1 MTTDEKELRAIS
13 LTLEAG
19 EHIRSC
25 IRCTYDL
32 QQNSEKIPLCGMLA
46 VTSQRIIFYSC
57 TMDHPWVKFINYHHI
72 SLAKLEKDLSD
83 TRGNVLLIHR
93 GENEVF
99 CLLPNGERIDR
110 FVAVLEQEAGI
121 SCEDQ

>member
-1 MTTDEKELRAIS
+1 MKTDENELRAIN

-25 IRCTYDL
+25 IRCTYHL
-32 QQNSEKIPLCGMLA
+32 QQNSERIPLHGMLA

-57 TMDHPWVKFINYHHI
+57 TMGTPWVKFINYHHL

-83 TRGNVLLIHR
+83 TKGNILLINQ
-93 GENEVF
+93 GINEIF
-99 CLLPNGERIDR
+99 YYLPNGEHIER

-121 SCEDQ
+121 SCVDS